1 MAETYTVAQNS
12 DQQWVVSVEGAEII
26 ICAHKTDAMRAAREA
41 ARLLKPD
48 RSDEKRPKPW
58 CSARGSSSTRA
69 RHRETG

>member
-1 MAETYTVAQNS
+1 MAEAYTVAQNS

-26 ICAHKTDAMRAAREA
+26 ICAHKTDAMRAAK
-41 ARLLKPD
+41 LLKPD